1 MVTVEDVRIKH
12 GNIWINANEM
22 QKKAYRNYKQRY
34 IERPLTTSFHIYNDG
49 TYYESIESQIPVSI
63 APSSPTLAPSSI
75 PASLASSSI
84 PASLVPSLPL
94 ASAPPS
100 PSSLD
105 IVKIVSI
112 TISRTDN
119 NSYMPTYITE
129 TITTYAPTQPE
140 PMQPEPMQPE
150 PMQPEPTQ
158 PSGVYGIIDYN
169 DIKLFLIS
177 AYSQANW
184 VDARQYQAWAYI
196 DFMYSN
202 VDIKHYA
209 SRGSYVLE
217 DDSDNES
224 YSSRRTYT
232 LIDIDAHISPNIIFS
247 IKRNPENRS
256 ISFVRETGEQVR
268 ICDDERARA
277 GYRGYYTRMTMD
289 VGMIVSPPS
298 QAHPTHH
305 VIPSTAIT
313 TETDIEEEQCILCY
327 KYKKNI
333 TFLPCNHNIVCSC
346 CYIKLDKGGRECPMC
361 KGVID
366 TLRC

>member
-49 TYYESIESQIPVSI
+49 TYYESIESQIPVSVE
-63 APSSPTLAPSSI
+63 PSSPPLSPAP
-75 PASLASSSI
+75 
-84 PASLVPSLPL
+84 LP
-94 ASAPPS
+94 

-256 ISFVRETGEQVR
+256 VSFVRETGEQVR
-268 ICDDERARA
+268 ICHDYKARLA
-277 GYRGYYTRMTMD
+277 YQGYYNRMTMD
-289 VGMIVSPPS
+289 VGMIVTPPS
-298 QAHPTHH
+298 
-305 VIPSTAIT
+305 
-313 TETDIEEEQCILCY
+313 
-327 KYKKNI
+327 
-333 TFLPCNHNIVCSC
+333 
-346 CYIKLDKGGRECPMC
+346 
-361 KGVID
+361 
-366 TLRC
+366 

>member
-34 IERPLTTSFHIYNDG
+34 IERPLTTLFHIYNDG
-49 TYYESIESQIPVSI
+49 TYYESIESQIPVS
-63 APSSPTLAPSSI
+63 AEPSSPILAPTLPASNAPTLPASNAPTLPASNAPSL
-75 PASLASSSI
+75 PASLN
-84 PASLVPSLPL
+84 
-94 ASAPPS
+94 
-100 PSSLD
+100 
-105 IVKIVSI
+105 IVKMVNI

-129 TITTYAPTQPE
+129 TITTYAP
-140 PMQPEPMQPE
+140 MQPEPMQQSE
-150 PMQPEPTQ
+150 PAQ
-158 PSGVYGIIDYN
+158 PSEEYGIIDYN

-184 VDARQYQAWAYI
+184 VNARLYQAWAYI
-196 DFMYSN
+196 DFIYSN
-202 VDIKHYA
+202 VDIKYYA

-217 DDSDNES
+217 DGSDNES

-232 LIDIDAHISPNIIFS
+232 LIDIDSHISPNIIFS
-247 IKRNPENRS
+247 IKRNINNS
-256 ISFVRETGEQVR
+256 SVSFVRETGEQVR
-268 ICDDERARA
+268 ICDDERARMA
-277 GYRGYYTRMTMD
+277 YLGYYNRMTMD
-289 VGMIVSPPS
+289 VGMIIEPPTS
-298 QAHPTHH
+298 HQSHQAHHIHHIIPT
-305 VIPSTAIT
+305 TAII
-313 TETDIEEEQCILCY
+313 TETDIEDEQCILCY

-333 TFLPCNHNIVCSC
+333 TFMPCNHNIVCSC

-366 TLRC
+366 TLQC

>member
-22 QKKAYRNYKQRY
+22 QKKAYKNYKQRY
-34 IERPLTTSFHIYNDG
+34 VERPLTTSFHIFSDG
-49 TYYESIESQIPVSI
+49 TYYESI
-63 APSSPTLAPSSI
+63 APSNAPSNAPSL
-75 PASLASSSI
+75 PASLN
-84 PASLVPSLPL
+84 
-94 ASAPPS
+94 
-100 PSSLD
+100 
-105 IVKIVSI
+105 IVKMVNI

-140 PMQPEPMQPE
+140 PMQQSEPMQPE
-150 PMQPEPTQ
+150 PAQPEPEPAQ
-158 PSGVYGIIDYN
+158 PEPAPAQPEPAQPEPAQPCKEYGIIDYN

-184 VDARQYQAWAYI
+184 VNARLYQAWAYI

-217 DDSDNES
+217 DGSDNEG

-232 LIDIDAHISPNIIFS
+232 LIDIDSHISPNIIFS
-247 IKRNPENRS
+247 IKRNINNS
-256 ISFVRETGEQVR
+256 SVSFVRETGEQVR
-268 ICDDERARA
+268 ICDDERGRMA
-277 GYRGYYTRMTMD
+277 YQGYYNRMTMD
-289 VGMIVSPPS
+289 VGMIVSSPS
-298 QAHPTHH
+298 FHQAQLAHHIIPT
-305 VIPSTAIT
+305 TAII
-313 TETDIEEEQCILCY
+313 TETDIEDEQCILCY

-333 TFLPCNHNIVCSC
+333 TFMPCNHNIVCSC

-361 KGVID
+361 KSVID
-366 TLRC
+366 TLQC

>member
-22 QKKAYRNYKQRY
+22 QKKAYKNYKQRY

-49 TYYESIESQIPVSI
+49 TYYESIESQIPVSVE
-63 APSSPTLAPSSI
+63 PSSPAHAPSN
-75 PASLASSSI
+75 
-84 PASLVPSLPL
+84 
-94 ASAPPS
+94 APNY
-100 PSSLD
+100 SLD
-105 IVKIVSI
+105 IVKIVKI

-119 NSYMPTYITE
+119 NCYMPTYITE
-129 TITTYAPTQPE
+129 SIITYDPTQPQST
-140 PMQPEPMQPE
+140 QPEQPQQIQPPQPE
-150 PMQPEPTQ
+150 
-158 PSGVYGIIDYN
+158 GGYGIIDWN

-209 SRGSYVLE
+209 SIGSYVLE
-217 DDSDNES
+217 DGSDNES

-232 LIDIDAHISPNIIFS
+232 LIDIDAHISLNIIFS

-268 ICDDERARA
+268 ISDDERARA
-277 GYRGYYTRMTMD
+277 GYRGYYNRMTMD
-289 VGMIVSPPS
+289 VGMIISPLS

-305 VIPSTAIT
+305 VIPSTAII

-346 CYIKLDKGGRECPMC
+346 CYIKLDKGGRECPIC

-366 TLRC
+366 TLWC